1 MAGQQG
7 HVVSKRF
14 GKRLPLVEVIWD
26 DCMLF
31 TGGWEAH
38 AAVMR
43 QRKRIRQRSVGY
55 ILADDKAGIVLAAA
69 LSQGGNVFGAHVI
82 PAGQI
87 VKRRIVR

>member
-1 MAGQQG
+1 MPKHRGAG
-7 HVVSKRF
+7 RF
-14 GKRLPLVEVIWD
+14 SRRLPLVEVIWD
-26 DCMLF
+26 DCLLF

-38 AAVMR
+38 DAVMR

-55 ILADDKAGIVLAAA
+55 ILADDKRGIMLAAA

-87 VKRRIVR
+87 VKKRRLA